1 MNSVGIGVVFRD
13 HSGNVIATLS
23 QKVDSIRL
31 VKMAKMLVARR
42 VVVLDRELSLFNMI
56 IEGYCLRVIQALK
69 CSGRCNTLFGHII
82 KESKRLGCSLQQ
94 C

>member
-31 VKMAKMLVARR
+31 VKMAKMLVA
-42 VVVLDRELSLFNMI
+42 
-56 IEGYCLRVIQALK
+56 
-69 CSGRCNTLFGHII
+69 
-82 KESKRLGCSLQQ
+82 SKKGCGVG
-94 C
+94 